1 VCAAGWQHEKENNMS
16 VERPAAFAG
25 ALGQRFEYVK
35 ALGRGGMAEVFLARD
50 KFHERNVAL
59 KVVRS
64 TQDAGEDARA
74 LERLWFNEM
83 RLAGRLKHP
92 YILEVYEAGQE
103 GGHSFLVMEFLEGG
117 TLAPYTTPD
126 TLLAPVR
133 VADILFKVCHA
144 LEYANSQGLLHRDV
158 KPANVL
164 MSGDGT
170 PKISD
175 FGAAYLLGVEHTQVV
190 GVGTLPFM
198 PPEHFE
204 GVEPNVQRDIY
215 ATGIMAYNLLSGA
228 YPHRAEHQADIIN
241 EKLSG
246 AMVPLTTRRKNLP
259 PPLVAAVERAISR
272 DRAVRFS
279 KWPDFRDALAQAFPE
294 LTAQSASESESA
306 RFEAFRRLP
315 FFARFSDTEVW
326 EAVRVGRTRN
336 VEAGADVIAEGSDD
350 TTVYVV
356 ESGDLEVIHRGVRL
370 GRIATGEGFG
380 EIAFIEGT
388 ERPRSASVRAVT
400 PTGLIAFGAQ
410 EINQA
415 SGSLQAAFGRAI
427 VRLLVKRLIHSNDRY
442 VAAIR
447 TKGVSA

>member
-1 VCAAGWQHEKENNMS
+1 MGK
-16 VERPAAFAG
+16 ERPAAFAG

-50 KFHERNVAL
+50 RFHERDVAL

-64 TQDAGEDARA
+64 TKDAGEDARQ

-103 GGHSFLVMEFLEGG
+103 GGQSFLVMEFLEGG

-126 TLLAPVR
+126 TLLAPSR
-133 VADILFKVCHA
+133 VADVLFKVCHA
-144 LEYANSQGLLHRDV
+144 LEYANAQGLLHRDV

-164 MSGDGT
+164 VGGDGT

-175 FGAAYLLGVEHTQVV
+175 FGAAYLLGEEHTQVI

-204 GVEPNVQRDIY
+204 GVEPDVQRDIY
-215 ATGIMAYNLLSGA
+215 ATGVMGYNLLTGA
-228 YPHRAEHQADIIN
+228 YPHRAEQQADIIH

-246 AMVPLTTRRKNLP
+246 KPVPLASRRQNLP
-259 PPLVAAVERAISR
+259 PALVAAVERAIAR
-272 DRAVRFS
+272 DRATRFS
-279 KWPDFRDALAQAFPE
+279 AWTEFREALAQAFPD
-294 LTAQSASESESA
+294 LAAQSATVSESA
-306 RFEAFRRLP
+306 RFEALRRIP

-326 EAVRVGRTRN
+326 EAVRIGKQRN
-336 VEAGADVIAEGSDD
+336 FDAGAEVIAEGSDD

-388 ERPRSASVRAVT
+388 DRPRSASVRAVT
-400 PTGLIAFGAQ
+400 PTGLIAFDANAL
-410 EINQA
+410 EHA

-427 VRLLVKRLIHSNDRY
+427 VRLLVQRLIHSNDRY

-447 TKGVSA
+447 AKGVSA